1 MKFSI
6 GYFLPH
12 RSTTLLPYRPTPQTS
27 APAGSK
33 RFNLR
38 RGEPAGMPREQTE
51 VRDLQEG
58 NYVVIDDVPSQITAY
73 STSKPGK
80 HGSAKARVEGK
91 GVFDGQKRNFTQPVD
106 AKVWV
111 PIVERKQGQV
121 VSVSGGD
128 MQVMDLKTYE
138 TKTMRIPEDL
148 EPSPDDEIEY
158 LEYEGQR
165 KVI

>member
-1 MKFSI
+1 
-6 GYFLPH
+6 
-12 RSTTLLPYRPTPQTS
+12 
-27 APAGSK
+27 
-33 RFNLR
+33 
-38 RGEPAGMPREQTE
+38 MPREQNE

-58 NYVVIDDVPSQITAY
+58 NYVMIEDVPSEISSY

-80 HGSAKARVEGK
+80 HGSAKARVEGT

-111 PIVERKQGQV
+111 PIINRKQGQV

-128 MQVMDLKTYE
+128 MQVMDLETYE
-138 TKTMRIPEDL
+138 TITMRIPEDL
-148 EPSPDDEIEY
+148 DPSPDDEIEY